1 MPASAIAA
9 ILLRLYAL
17 NLAVTGLVQSIMQG
31 AAHFMGGSAWI
42 YSVIPAFTH
51 LIVGA
56 TLWFIAPPF
65 ARFLAARHDEPFR
78 LEGLNEAQLY
88 SATFLGLGLWFSL
101 SSFAGVFN
109 WLHYFAVVRSN
120 PDLWKDEDGT
130 NLYSLSREA
139 LTLAAGLLLVFTG
152 PVWAVKLASSRRARV
167 KAIES

>member
-17 NLAVTGLVQSIMQG
+17 NLAITGLVQSVMQG
-31 AAHFMGGSAWI
+31 AAHLAGGSAWI
-42 YSVIPAFTH
+42 YSALPALVH
-51 LIVGA
+51 LIAGA
-56 TLWFIAPPF
+56 TLWFLAPPF

-78 LEGLNEAQLY
+78 LEGLTEAQLY
-88 SATFLGLGLWFSL
+88 SAVFLGLGLWFSL

-109 WLHYFAVVRSN
+109 WLHYFAVARSSSN
-120 PDLWKDEDGT
+120 PWEGEDGT